1 MEYVRR
7 KFRETIEQYHMLR
20 QGGRVVAAVSGG
32 ADSVCLLA
40 LLCGLRGELGIQVRA
55 VHVHHG
61 LRGAEADRDAEFAR
75 QLCERFEVPF
85 VLRRVDVREFARAEK
100 LSEEEAGRL
109 LRYRAFEECA
119 AAWESGAWAEE
130 AGEGTVWPEGA
141 GEAGGGHAWPEET
154 RAAGGGHAW
163 AKETREAGGGN
174 HGAGGGGPPAGSFT
188 HRTRQRIPPGG

>member
-1 MEYVRR
+1 MEDVRR

-119 AAWESGAWAEE
+119 AAWESGAWPEGP
-130 AGEGTVWPEGA
+130 GEGTVWPDGA
-141 GEAGGGHAWPEET
+141 G
-154 RAAGGGHAW
+154 
-163 AKETREAGGGN
+163 
-174 HGAGGGGPPAGSFT
+174 
-188 HRTRQRIPPGG
+188 